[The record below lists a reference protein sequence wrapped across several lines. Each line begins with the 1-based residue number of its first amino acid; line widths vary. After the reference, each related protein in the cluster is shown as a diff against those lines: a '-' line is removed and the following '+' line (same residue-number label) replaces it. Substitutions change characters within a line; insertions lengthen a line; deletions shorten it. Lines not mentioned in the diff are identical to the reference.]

1 MFTQESF
8 KVFEI
13 TGLDERMSAI
23 REEIQPVFK
32 TIDEKIKKDL
42 EEKLRE
48 TLYIHIAQHRRRS
61 VYPPENTWSAISSK
75 KSGYKMEPHFQL
87 GIWPEYVFMYLSII
101 DNLPKKEQMAQQLLH
116 HNLLLTQLPEDTVIN
131 TDHTKDHYE
140 LVVETNI
147 KHALERLKN
156 VKKGEFQIGRVI
168 KKESELWNEPE
179 KAMEYMLA
187 TYRSLIPYYELL
199 QF

>member
-8 KVFEI
+8 EVFDI
-13 TGLDERMSAI
+13 AGLDKRMEAI
-23 REEIQPVFK
+23 RNEIQPVFK
-32 TIDEKIKKDL
+32 TIDETIKKEL
-42 EEKLRE
+42 EKELEE

-101 DNLPKKEQMAQQLLH
+101 DKPPRKEQMAQQLLQN
-116 HNLLLTQLPEDTVIN
+116 NLLLTQLPKDTVIN
-131 TDHTKDHYE
+131 TDHTKNRYE
-140 LVVETNI
+140 FMVETNV
-147 KHALERLKN
+147 KQALKRLRD
-156 VKKGEFQIGRVI
+156 VKKGEFQIGRII
-168 KKESELWNEPE
+168 KKESHLWQEPE

-199 QF
+199 Q

>member
-8 KVFEI
+8 EVFDI
-13 TGLDERMSAI
+13 AGLDKRMEAI
-23 REEIQPVFK
+23 RNEIQPVFK
-32 TIDEKIKKDL
+32 TIDETIKKEL
-42 EEKLRE
+42 EKELEE

-101 DNLPKKEQMAQQLLH
+101 DKPPRKEQMAQQLLQN
-116 HNLLLTQLPEDTVIN
+116 NLLLTQLPKDTVIN
-131 TDHTKDHYE
+131 MDHTKNRYE
-140 LVVETNI
+140 FMVETNV
-147 KHALERLKN
+147 KQALERLRD
-156 VKKGEFQIGRVI
+156 VKKGEFQIGRII
-168 KKESELWNEPE
+168 KKESHLWQEPE

-199 QF
+199 Q

>member
-13 TGLDERMSAI
+13 TGLDERMSEI

-42 EEKLRE
+42 EEKLKE

-101 DNLPKKEQMAQQLLH
+101 DNPPKKEQMAQQLLH

-131 TDHTKDHYE
+131 IDHTKDHYE

>member
-8 KVFEI
+8 KVFDI
-13 TGLDERMSAI
+13 AGLDERMSAI

-32 TIDEKIKKDL
+32 SIDEKIKNDL

-87 GIWPEYVFMYLSII
+87 GIWPDYVFMYLSII
-101 DNLPKKEQMAQQLLH
+101 DNPPKKEQMAQQLLQ

-140 LVVETNI
+140 LIVETNI